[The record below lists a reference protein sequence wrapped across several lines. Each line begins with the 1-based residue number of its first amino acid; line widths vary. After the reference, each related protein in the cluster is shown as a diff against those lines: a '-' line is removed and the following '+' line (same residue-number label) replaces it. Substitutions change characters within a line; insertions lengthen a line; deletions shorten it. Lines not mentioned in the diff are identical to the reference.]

1 VPGFLLF
8 LPFLVLEVL
17 WVHRFLTRLRP
28 RLRDDLGQR
37 LGIRIVDGPKG
48 AWAAAPGS
56 GLARGFAVAVI
67 DITLLIGATLGP
79 LAIALVVLFLVL
91 G

>member
-1 VPGFLLF
+1 VPGHLLF
-8 LPFLVLEVL
+8 LPLLVLEVV

-37 LGIRIVDGPKG
+37 LGVRIVDGPKG

-56 GLARGFAVAVI
+56 GIGRGFAVAVV
-67 DITLLIGATLGP
+67 DVTLLIGATLGP
-79 LAIALVVLFLVL
+79 LAIALVVLLLVA